1 MSGRVPPQRK
11 KSFSL
16 TKKTKSRRL
25 KVFQTN
31 LVNFQDNLVEVVG
44 DMRASALQRRIT
56 RKYPQISSM
65 MDFVRQ
71 QNNNNYCVL
80 YALNNII
87 QCSPYIY
94 DKRPYTVPEM
104 VNACNNLVYD
114 PKDSVPRKYCNE
126 QGNFTFRAVNWL
138 LEHNPIQD
146 KIICN
151 YYDFNIIGK
160 QDFSQEVA
168 LTDLDKNLIT
178 VGFMFSVN
186 RFYNKEQKHVIA
198 VINLQPLTLKN
209 VNYVV
214 IDSERQCIVV
224 TSNDN
229 PYLSN
234 FDNLYLYLKSI
245 YSLENLYVN
254 ILRKIVSDKT
264 VQELKS
270 LHDESQTDAH
280 SYYLFE

>member
-25 KVFQTN
+25 EVFQA
-31 LVNFQDNLVEVVG
+31 NLVEVVG

-56 RKYPQISSM
+56 RKYPQILYM

-94 DKRPYTVPEM
+94 DKRLYTVPEM

-114 PKDSVPRKYCNE
+114 HPTDSVPRKYCNE
-126 QGNFTFRAVNWL
+126 QGMFTFRAVNWL
-138 LEHNPIQD
+138 LEHNPIPSTYGKSPLEDRD
-146 KIICN
+146 KIIGN
-151 YYDFNIIGK
+151 YYDFHSIGK
-160 QDFSQEVA
+160 QHFSQEVA

-178 VGFMFSVN
+178 VGFMLNVKYKFN
-186 RFYNKEQKHVIA
+186 REKKHVIA
-198 VINLQPLTLKN
+198 IINLQPLTLKN
-209 VNYVV
+209 VHFVV
-214 IDSERQCIVV
+214 IDSEKRYIEV
-224 TSNDN
+224 S
-229 PYLSN
+229 SN
-234 FDNLYLYLKSI
+234 FDNLYKYLDNF
-245 YSLENLYVN
+245 YSLHDLYVN

-270 LHDESQTDAH
+270 LHDESQTDEH
-280 SYYLFE
+280 SYYHF